1 MNSTIVSQLHK
12 QAIHLK
18 DQLARTEKAI
28 EALTGHASSVA
39 NGRRKR
45 KMSAAARKKI
55 AAAQRA
61 RWKKLKAAQK
71 K

>member
-1 MNSTIVSQLHK
+1 MNSTLVSQLSK

-28 EALTGHASSVA
+28 ELLTGHGGSVA

-45 KMSAAARKKI
+45 KMSMAARAKI
-55 AAAQRA
+55 GAAQRA
-61 RWKKLKAAQK
+61 RWKKWKMAK
-71 K
+71 GK